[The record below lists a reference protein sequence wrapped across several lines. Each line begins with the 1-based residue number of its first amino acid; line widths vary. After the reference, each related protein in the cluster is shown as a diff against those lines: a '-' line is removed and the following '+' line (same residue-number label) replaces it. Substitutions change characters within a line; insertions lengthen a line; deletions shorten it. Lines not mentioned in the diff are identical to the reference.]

1 MDLGWG
7 GFGVSV
13 HLFISWFVKKK
24 KSLSAFTGTSRFRV
38 EGQVGFTV
46 LIAKIF

>member
-13 HLFISWFVKKK
+13 HLFIGCF
-24 KSLSAFTGTSRFRV
+24 SLEHLDSEMKV
-38 EGQVGFTV
+38 MWV
-46 LIAKIF
+46 LLC